1 MRKLVCFSVCACA
14 CVRACVRVCF
24 GRPDTKRHFQNV
36 AEFMRI
42 EVKSR
47 TIITTELSG
56 VN

>member
-1 MRKLVCFSVCACA
+1 VRKLVCFSVCACA